1 MLGFKKFLTESKEGK
16 NLHLEHIEDEV
27 LNNGV
32 QGTKGAINFLKSLRD
47 MLAGHSAGSV
57 DVTVKWDG
65 APSIFCGINPEN
77 KKFFVGTKGVFAKN
91 AKLNYTNEDID
102 KNHPSEG
109 LNKKLK
115 IALRYLPEIGI
126 TGVLQGDLLFTQ
138 GDIQKKEI
146 EGTEYITFQPNTI
159 VYAIPA
165 KSNLAQIVLSAKLGV
180 VFHTSYHG
188 STMESM
194 NAEFGATVSGLRP
207 TKDVWFRDAT
217 FTDATGVANF
227 TSSETKLMDG
237 LIAHCTEL
245 FKKINPAVLN
255 RIATNETI
263 KVQIKTYNNSKVR
276 EGQSF
281 SDTTTHAIGLV
292 HWVTEKANKEILAAK
307 KADTKHKREME
318 KKELLS
324 FYQPN
329 LNQLKMVFELQNQIA
344 KAKEMIVS
352 KLKRV
357 QDIGTFLRT
366 DDGFKV
372 TAPEGFVAI
381 DKVKGNAVKLVDRLE
396 FSHANFTAAKN
407 WSK

>member
-1 MLGFKKFLTESKEGK
+1 MLSFTQYLTESKEGK

-32 QGTKGAINFLKSLRD
+32 QGTKAAINLLKSLRD
-47 MLAGHSAGSV
+47 MLAGHSSGSV
-57 DVTVKWDG
+57 DITVKWDG
-65 APSIFCGINPEN
+65 APSLFAGINPEN
-77 KKFFVGTKGVFAKN
+77 GKFSVGTKGVFAKN
-91 AKLNYTNEDID
+91 AKLNYTNQDID
-102 KNHPSEG
+102 NNHPSEG

-115 IALRYLPEIGI
+115 IALQYLPDIGI
-126 TGVLQGDLLFTQ
+126 KGVLQGDMLFTH
-138 GDIQKKEI
+138 GDIQSKEI
-146 EGTEYITFQPNTI
+146 EGTEYLIFQPNTI

-165 KSNLAQIVLSAKLGV
+165 KSNLAKIITAAKLGV
-180 VFHTSYHG
+180 VFHTSYNG
-188 STMESM
+188 KTMESM

-207 TKDVWFRDAT
+207 NKNVWFRDAT
-217 FTDATGVANF
+217 FTDATGAANF
-227 TSSETKLMDG
+227 TVSETKLMDG
-237 LIAHCTEL
+237 LIAHCAEL
-245 FKKINPAVLN
+245 FKKISPAVLN

-276 EGQSF
+276 EGRSF

-352 KLKRV
+352 KLMRV
-357 QDIGTFLRT
+357 
-366 DDGFKV
+366 
-372 TAPEGFVAI
+372 
-381 DKVKGNAVKLVDRLE
+381 
-396 FSHANFTAAKN
+396 S
-407 WSK
+407 

>member
-1 MLGFKKFLTESKEGK
+1 MLGFTQYLTESKEGK

-32 QGTKGAINFLKSLRD
+32 QGTKAAINFLKSLRD
-47 MLAGHSAGSV
+47 MLAGHSSGSV
-57 DVTVKWDG
+57 DITVKWDG
-65 APSIFCGINPEN
+65 APSLFAGINPEN
-77 KKFFVGTKGVFAKN
+77 GKFFVGTKGVFAKN
-91 AKLNYTNEDID
+91 AKLNYTNQDID
-102 KNHPSEG
+102 TNHPSEG

-115 IALRYLPEIGI
+115 IALQYLPDIGI
-126 TGVLQGDLLFTQ
+126 KGVLQGDMLFTH
-138 GDIQKKEI
+138 GDIQSKEI
-146 EGTEYITFQPNTI
+146 EGTEYLIFQPNTI

-165 KSNLAQIVLSAKLGV
+165 KSNLAKIITAAKLGV
-180 VFHTSYHG
+180 VFHTSYNG
-188 STMESM
+188 KTMENM

-207 TKDVWFRDAT
+207 NKNVWFRDAT
-217 FTDATGVANF
+217 FTDATGAANF

-245 FKKINPAVLN
+245 FKKISPAVLN

-281 SDTTTHAIGLV
+281 ADTTTHAIGLV

-366 DDGFKV
+366 DDGYRV

-381 DKVKGNAVKLVDRLE
+381 DKIKGNAVKLVDRLE

-407 WSK
+407 WTK

>member
-1 MLGFKKFLTESKEGK
+1 MLGFTQYLTESKEGK

-32 QGTKGAINFLKSLRD
+32 QGTKAAINFLKSLRD
-47 MLAGHSAGSV
+47 MLAGHSSGSV
-57 DVTVKWDG
+57 DITVKWDG
-65 APSIFCGINPEN
+65 APSLFAGINPEN
-77 KKFFVGTKGVFAKN
+77 GKFFVGTKGVFAKN
-91 AKLNYTNEDID
+91 AKLNYTNQDID
-102 KNHPSEG
+102 NNHPSEG

-115 IALRYLPEIGI
+115 IALQYLPDIGI
-126 TGVLQGDLLFTQ
+126 KGVLQGDMLFTH
-138 GDIQKKEI
+138 GDIQSKEI
-146 EGTEYITFQPNTI
+146 EGTEYLIFQPNTI

-165 KSNLAQIVLSAKLGV
+165 KSNLAKIITAAKLGV
-180 VFHTSYHG
+180 VFHTSYNG
-188 STMESM
+188 KTMESM

-207 TKDVWFRDAT
+207 NKNVWFRDAT
-217 FTDATGVANF
+217 FTDATGAANF

-237 LIAHCTEL
+237 LIAHCIEL
-245 FKKINPAVLN
+245 FKKIRPAVLN
-255 RIATNETI
+255 RIGTNETI

-281 SDTTTHAIGLV
+281 ADTTTHAIGLV

-366 DDGFKV
+366 DDGYRV

-381 DKVKGNAVKLVDRLE
+381 DKIKGNAVKLVDRLE

-407 WSK
+407 WTK